1 MVVVV
6 TVVYLIANVVLTSIL
21 TVMNIF
27 FSVEYLMLIIMLN
40 IFMKLKLIKNLYFP
54 RFVLCCIILNRTIY
68 LYFKQVTF
76 LSRFIWITEI
86 GFMWCRE
93 YNAKEICIYLGNM
106 RYRYIKLCF
115 MFVIVVW
122 VIEMWLF
129 CGIT

>member
-6 TVVYLIANVVLTSIL
+6 TVVYLIANVVLTSML

-93 YNAKEICIYLGNM
+93 YKAKEICIYLGNM

-122 VIEMWLF
+122 VIEIWLL

>member
-6 TVVYLIANVVLTSIL
+6 TVVYLIANVVLTSML
-21 TVMNIF
+21 TVMNNF

-93 YNAKEICIYLGNM
+93 YKAKEICIYLGNM

-122 VIEMWLF
+122 VIEIWLL

>member
-6 TVVYLIANVVLTSIL
+6 TVVYLIAIVVLTSML

-93 YNAKEICIYLGNM
+93 YKAKEICIYLGNM

-122 VIEMWLF
+122 VIEIWLL